1 MLYLLSIEGVS
12 KRTTPPPHTD
22 GMTQNETSYNPWSRK
37 AQLCQTAVLLFIFS
51 LIFSNEQ
58 TTKMPMMCG
67 GVGEANQ
74 ADDKIQKLCDSVS
87 ERYDTHCVYTWI
99 CCLPQSAD
107 VTGYKPGP
115 LFHFLLCR
123 WSLMR
128 SRKQERPMMCLQLR
142 LTQAR

>member
-1 MLYLLSIEGVS
+1 
-12 KRTTPPPHTD
+12 
-22 GMTQNETSYNPWSRK
+22 
-37 AQLCQTAVLLFIFS
+37 
-51 LIFSNEQ
+51 
-58 TTKMPMMCG
+58 MPMMCG

-115 LFHFLLCR
+115 LFHFLVQVKPHAEQKAGKTYDVFTAKTYASQVVAGTNYFIKVIFFTTFQNLVEKSSQIQCTVVAVLLMLD
-123 WSLMR
+123 SLSSDFQFRLGQFAAGMR
-128 SRKQERPMMCLQLR
+128 SSI
-142 LTQAR
+142 